1 MAHFAKLDE
10 NNIVLEVIV
19 IGNDVP
25 TSNGPLGENDMH
37 PDGEQYCKDLFKVNN
52 KFKQTS
58 YNKKFRKKFAGIGNI
73 YDETLDMFIG
83 QQPFASFTL
92 NSNGDWIGPV
102 ANPIVLI
109 EQTGDPECP
118 QYPYTPKW
126 NEQNQYWYS
135 KNYSGNTVI
144 WNPNTLS
151 WS

>member
-37 PDGEQYCKDLFKVNN
+37 PDGEQYCKDIFKVNN

-58 YNKKFRKKFAGIGNI
+58 YNKKFRKKFAGVGNT
-73 YDETLDMFIG
+73 YNEVLNMFIG
-83 QQPFASFTL
+83 QQPFPSFTL
-92 NSNGDWIGPV
+92 NNNGDWVGPV
-102 ANPIVLI
+102 ANPTVLI
-109 EQTGDPECP
+109 EETGEPECP
-118 QYPYTPKW
+118 QYPYSPRW

-135 KNYSGNTVI
+135 TNYSGNTVI

>member
-1 MAHFAKLDE
+1 
-10 NNIVLEVIV
+10 
-19 IGNDVP
+19 
-25 TSNGPLGENDMH
+25 
-37 PDGEQYCKDLFKVNN
+37 
-52 KFKQTS
+52 
-58 YNKKFRKKFAGIGNI
+58 
-73 YDETLDMFIG
+73 MFIG

-92 NSNGDWIGPV
+92 NSNGDWTGPV